1 MSKRLPARCAPQDRS
16 NERNPSRKVA
26 KKEVELNRRR
36 AFNILFT
43 SLLIAALVAAY
54 FLVAPAFPRNPYISG
69 WFLFAVMLLLTFFNL
84 RKKVP
89 FLRMGSAKFWLQMHI
104 YVGIF
109 SGALFL
115 VHIGWSWPVG
125 IFDQL
130 FSLTYVVV
138 FLSGF
143 VGLWI
148 SRSFPKRLTLAG
160 YETPFEKMPFARA
173 KLRENAEALILT
185 GADGQTTPV
194 LANFYTEQLGL
205 FFTKPANLLA
215 HLRGS
220 RGPQV
225 AHAAQFDEVQRYAKK
240 AEFAMLD
247 GLRDLVEQKHRLDYQ
262 YSLQL
267 SLRLWLFVHIPLSY
281 SVLIFSVL
289 HIILVHSFSGAVT

>member
-1 MSKRLPARCAPQDRS
+1 M
-16 NERNPSRKVA
+16 A
-26 KKEVELNRRR
+26 KKEVELSRRR
-36 AFNILFT
+36 ACNIVFT
-43 SLLIAALVAAY
+43 SLLMAGLVAAY
-54 FLVAPAFPRNPYISG
+54 FLVAPAFPRHAYLSG
-69 WFLFAVMLLLTFFNL
+69 WVLFAVMLLLTFFNL

-115 VHIGWSWPVG
+115 VHISWTWPSG
-125 IFDQL
+125 IFYQI

-138 FLSGF
+138 FVSGF

-173 KLRENAEALILT
+173 KLREDAEALILT
-185 GADGQTTPV
+185 GVDGQTAPV
-194 LANFYTEQLGL
+194 LAEFYTKQLGI
-205 FFTKPANLLA
+205 FFTKPANLWA

-225 AHAAQFDEVQRYAKK
+225 AHTTQFDEVQRYAKK
-240 AEFAMLD
+240 AEIVMLD
-247 GLRDLVEQKHRLDYQ
+247 GLRDLVDQKHMLDFQ

-281 SVLIFSVL
+281 SVLVFSVL
-289 HIILVHSFSGAVT
+289 HIVLVHSFSGAVS